1 MKLWLKNP
9 AYTPDLAHKLKIAA
23 EPVSQKP
30 LWAHVFFSAVSGS
43 NISYY
48 SVILLLIT
56 SALSG
61 SNICYN
67 HQLERTWF

>member
-30 LWAHVFFSAVSGS
+30 LWAHVFFQPCLAQT
-43 NISYY
+43 Y
-48 SVILLLIT
+48 LIIV
-56 SALSG
+56 LF
-61 SNICYN
+61 C
-67 HQLERTWF
+67 F